1 MKKCVDGKK
10 ENHHK
15 QVVKKQKQML
25 LAKNRAKFNVRT
37 NLHTIIE
44 NGNNHILLIDLTN
57 YNLPKDSSKTTRRI
71 F

>member
-1 MKKCVDGKK
+1 
-10 ENHHK
+10 
-15 QVVKKQKQML
+15 ML

-44 NGNNHILLIDLTN
+44 SSNNYILSDLTN
-57 YNLPKDSSKTTRRI
+57 YNLPKDRSKITRRI

>member
-1 MKKCVDGKK
+1 
-10 ENHHK
+10 
-15 QVVKKQKQML
+15 ML
-25 LAKNRAKFNVRT
+25 LAKNRAKFNVRY

-44 NGNNHILLIDLTN
+44 NVNNYILLIDLTN

>member
-1 MKKCVDGKK
+1 
-10 ENHHK
+10 
-15 QVVKKQKQML
+15 ML

-44 NGNNHILLIDLTN
+44 NGNNYILLIDLTN
-57 YNLPKDSSKTTRRI
+57 YNLPKDNSKTTRRI